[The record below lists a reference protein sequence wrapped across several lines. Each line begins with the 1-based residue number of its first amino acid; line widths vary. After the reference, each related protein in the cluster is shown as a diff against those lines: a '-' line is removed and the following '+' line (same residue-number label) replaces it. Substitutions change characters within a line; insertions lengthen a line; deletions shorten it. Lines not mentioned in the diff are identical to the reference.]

1 MLRSRWAKAHSEAA
15 SSTGRRAAKPF
26 QGIWVQ
32 GMKRTR
38 WFKAKEIKAAIEVGE
53 ILDAKTMLGYFFW
66 KRSRGIE

>member
-1 MLRSRWAKAHSEAA
+1 VT
-15 SSTGRRAAKPF
+15 TGRQAIP
-26 QGIWVQ
+26 GPEVQ